1 MMRLKAVAG
10 GIGILGN
17 VVAVRPDA
25 ARHKQVAAALLQDP
39 SCPNDFP
46 NPSATHDNKICYNDA
61 DAAAAGSGSCDQWC
75 TLDASVGSG
84 CGDNS
89 AKLCSS
95 VTTVSTVSCPDNFP
109 NPSATHDNKICY
121 NNADAATA
129 GTGACEEWCTL
140 DAAVGSGCGDNSAK
154 MCSTATGSSGNSSSS
169 TGVSQDAD
177 VDFEVKLDLERER
190 SNQQYVLIQNK
201 TKEFDEWIGNSRD
214 EGYLYNKITALRT
227 DMNTKLNAMFQAAA
241 GQVLDQSAD
250 GVTQGVE
257 VNLDTV
263 KGMPLVTK
271 MNAFLNTSEA
281 AVALVEKRA
290 EEAIAYRQE
299 IQFGIK
305 AMTNSLRMFNCKPPT
320 EDDSIFSRAPP
331 FYLDQL
337 QNAFTTFSDAW
348 FQCGETDWC
357 NTIVKVK
364 FDNSTYPWDTP
375 AASLAPTISSRQGYY
390 MANRAASLL
399 RLEDDFAISAIY
411 GIDTACDASSCIVD
425 CMDMDSIL
433 APICGSLK
441 VSATDYYCDF
451 MCPSACIALDT
462 GATCGHCASATR
474 ECSTCNTSSA
484 APGGGF
490 AVGCSGKCDE
500 DYIDC
505 RDCKPAV
512 AAVSANATR

>member
-39 SCPNDFP
+39 SCPD
-46 NPSATHDNKICYNDA
+46 D
-61 DAAAAGSGSCDQWC
+61 
-75 TLDASVGSG
+75 
-84 CGDNS
+84 
-89 AKLCSS
+89 
-95 VTTVSTVSCPDNFP
+95 FP

-154 MCSTATGSSGNSSSS
+154 MCSTATGNSSSS